1 MNMSRLHASER
12 RTRNVVEEK
21 EMDSL
26 GDVFAEAPR
35 HAHPMSVE
43 VLAEHKL

>member
-1 MNMSRLHASER
+1 MDMSRLQASQR
-12 RTRNVVEEK
+12 RTGNVVEEK